1 MFEPVIL
8 TYPQK
13 GETTLKAVV
22 TGGAG
27 FIGSHLCDHLIAH
40 GHQVTALDDFSTG
53 SSANLTQLRGNPAFE
68 LVHGSILD
76 KRLVNEVIE
85 GSDTVF
91 HLAAAVGVHTIVD
104 KPLQSLRTNLHGTE
118 NVVEAAAAHKAR
130 FLVASTSEVYGKND
144 VDGLTED
151 ADRILGSPLKS
162 RWSYAATKGLD
173 ELVAYVYGTQAELP
187 CVITRFFNIVGP
199 RQTGRYG
206 MVVPRFVSQALAD
219 EPITVY
225 GEGTQRRCFGSV
237 FDVVPAMVRLLDT
250 PAAHHEAINLGGQ
263 EEVSIKGLADR
274 VIEITGSRSE
284 INYVPYEDAYGA
296 GYEDM
301 QRRMPD
307 TTLASRL
314 IGYVPEHR
322 LDDVIHSIIK
332 HSPTTTFTQQAA
344 MV

>member
-1 MFEPVIL
+1 M
-8 TYPQK
+8 
-13 GETTLKAVV
+13 KAVV

-53 SSANLTQLRGNPAFE
+53 SSANLTQLSGTPDFE

-118 NVVEAAAAHKAR
+118 NVVEAAVAHKAR

-173 ELVAYVYGTQAELP
+173 ELVAYVYGAESGLP

-206 MVVPRFVSQALAD
+206 MVVPRFVRQALAD
-219 EPITVY
+219 EPITIY

-237 FDVVPAMVRLLDT
+237 FDVVPAMVRLLET
-250 PAAHHEAINLGGQ
+250 PAAHNKAVNLGGK
-263 EEVSIKGLADR
+263 EEISIKGLADR
-274 VIEITGSRSE
+274 VLDLTGSQSE
-284 INYVPYEDAYGA
+284 ISYIPYEDAYGE

-307 TTLASRL
+307 TTLAARL
-314 IGYVPEHR
+314 IGYLPERR
-322 LDDVIHSIIK
+322 LDDVIRSIIE
-332 HSPTTTFTQQAA
+332 HNPTTTVAPQAA
-344 MV
+344 MA